1 MESASLQT
9 QPRLK
14 TFWQQ
19 ISWPV
24 LVFLSTRLGLLLLVW
39 LGLVLFPM
47 LTGEGYWQAFPGNLF
62 LDGWSRWDSGWYVD
76 IAQNGYSNELQ
87 NVYLN
92 TAFFPLYPLFIKG
105 LQALLGS
112 YHAAGLLISNL
123 SLLAACVLLY
133 KLVAGRFTEETAR
146 KSLLLLLLSPFS
158 FYFSAVYSES
168 LFLLL
173 VVLVFFFAERRK
185 WFWAA
190 LCSALAGA
198 ARLVG
203 VLTILPLLWYY
214 LESIDFKWRNLRA
227 AVLWPVLGLLG
238 PGSYM
243 LFQAM
248 KFGDPFMFVKSQN
261 APGWKEGVSLFSA
274 LDALRLTFS
283 WNALKT
289 GDFPAI
295 YAVHVLA
302 FLFGLALLIAVRRKL
317 PFAWWVW
324 ALLTLLVSFSVWIS
338 MGRFLIV
345 IFPLCV
351 GTALIFKEK
360 VFNSLLYF
368 CTLLLSL
375 FVLLFSHW
383 YWVG

>member
-1 MESASLQT
+1 MESASLQA

-24 LVFLSTRLGLLLLVW
+24 LAFLSTRLGLLLLVW

-47 LTGEGYWQAFPGNLF
+47 LTGEVTGRPSRVISSLTAGRAGIPAGMSISPKRLFERTAERLSQHRLFPTLSLVHQGSAGAAGQLPRCRAADLQPLSTGRLRPALQAGGWALYRGDRAKIPTPAAFKPLF
-62 LDGWSRWDSGWYVD
+62 L
-76 IAQNGYSNELQ
+76 
-87 NVYLN
+87 
-92 TAFFPLYPLFIKG
+92 
-105 LQALLGS
+105 
-112 YHAAGLLISNL
+112 
-123 SLLAACVLLY
+123 
-133 KLVAGRFTEETAR
+133 
-146 KSLLLLLLSPFS
+146 
-158 FYFSAVYSES
+158 YFSAVYSES

-198 ARLVG
+198 TRLVG
-203 VLTILPLLWYY
+203 VLTILPLLWFY
-214 LESIDFKWRNLRA
+214 LESSDFKWRNLRTS
-227 AVLWPVLGLLG
+227 VLLPALGLLG
-238 PGSYM
+238 PGGYM
-243 LFQAM
+243 LFQVM

-261 APGWKEGVSLFSA
+261 APGWKEGVSLLSA